1 MSMSSGQLEPRP
13 ASGEITPNQHE
24 TALVG
29 LQSFE
34 TLILD
39 ILAKSG
45 LPTSGILVGVEQRHV
60 LMESTSFALMRLPV
74 DQRGQA
80 SYISKMIIAGS
91 VGLFDAALNYLW
103 DETVLELRKR
113 VVNFDLQY
121 FYEVAEKSDNKRKDL
136 KDEDDLPKL
145 DDQKL
150 LGGCREIGLI
160 SDIGFQELDL
170 IRYMRNW
177 ASAAHP
183 NQVELDGLQLANW
196 LSTCIRH
203 VITLPYDH
211 ITAQVQKLLVKVKE
225 KRLDDQAIREI
236 TAFFVNLPPVQAD
249 PLASGLFGRYTDLTT
264 GPETLDNIR
273 RLWPE
278 LWQKVSDETR
288 YNFGFRLGRF
298 RANGDQDQAVLAR
311 QLIDLVAGATYLPSE
326 ERAWELDGALN
337 DLIDAHNGWSN
348 FYTEP
353 PIARRLQELVGQHGD
368 IPEGLTRKYVLGL
381 VEVFLTNGNG
391 IAHNADSIYRD
402 LITRFNPQ
410 QASVALRSFT
420 DSAIASK
427 LQQKRPQEQWT
438 ELLGLIESKLT
449 ARNDREL
456 LEAIRAFPSKPNL
469 LARDPGIKV
478 QLKHFSG

>member
-1 MSMSSGQLEPRP
+1 MSGYLEPRP
-13 ASGEITPNQHE
+13 TGEIESDPGE
-24 TALVG
+24 TALQGLESFEALVLDILADSGLPTEGILVG
-29 LQSFE
+29 LQE
-34 TLILD
+34 
-39 ILAKSG
+39 
-45 LPTSGILVGVEQRHV
+45 RHV
-60 LMESTSFALMRLPV
+60 LMKSTSFALTRLPFEK
-74 DQRGQA
+74 RGQA

-121 FYEVAEKSDNKRKDL
+121 FYEVAEKSDNKRKEL
-136 KDEDDLPKL
+136 NDESDLPKL

-150 LGGCREIGLI
+150 LSGCREIGLI

-183 NQVELDGLQLANW
+183 NQAELDGLQLANW
-196 LSTCIRH
+196 LGTCIKH
-203 VITLPYDH
+203 AITLPYDK
-211 ITAQVQKLLVKVKE
+211 ITAQVKKLLVKVKE
-225 KRLDDQAIREI
+225 KQLDDSTIKDI
-236 TAFFVNLPPVQAD
+236 TSFFVNLPPVQAD
-249 PLASGLFGRYTDLTT
+249 PLASGFFGRYTTLTT

-278 LWQKVSDETR
+278 LWKQVSDETR

-298 RANGDQDQAVLAR
+298 RANGDQEQADLAR
-311 QLIDLVAGATYLPSE
+311 QLIDLAEGATYLPSE
-326 ERAWELDGALN
+326 ERAWEIDGAL
-337 DLIDAHNGWSN
+337 DELIDAHNGWSN

-368 IPEGLTRKYVLGL
+368 VPEGLSRKYVLGV

-391 IAHNADSIYRD
+391 IAINADPIYRD

-410 QASVALRSFT
+410 QASLALRSFT
-420 DSAIASK
+420 DTTIASK
-427 LQQKRPQEQWT
+427 LQQQLPREQWS
-438 ELLGLIESKLT
+438 ELLGLIENKLT
-449 ARNDREL
+449 GRSDREL
-456 LEAIRAFPSKPNL
+456 FEAVRGFAGKPHQ
-469 LARDPGIKV
+469 LAKHPEIKLH
-478 QLKHFSG
+478 LKRFEG

>member
-1 MSMSSGQLEPRP
+1 MSMSSGHLEPRP
-13 ASGEITPNQHE
+13 TGGEVTPGQHE
-24 TALVG
+24 TALQG
-29 LQSFE
+29 LRSFE
-34 TLILD
+34 ALILD
-39 ILAKSG
+39 ILANSG
-45 LPTSGILVGVEQRHV
+45 LPTDGILVGVEERHA
-60 LMESTSFALMRLPV
+60 LMESTGFALQRLPV
-74 DQRGQA
+74 EQRGQA
-80 SYISKMIIAGS
+80 NYISKMIIAGS

-121 FYEVAEKSDNKRKDL
+121 FYEVAEKNDNKRKDL

-160 SDIGFQELDL
+160 SDIGYQELDL

-183 NQVELDGLQLANW
+183 NQAQLDGLQLANW
-196 LSTCIRH
+196 LGTCIKH

-211 ITAQVQKLLVKVKE
+211 ITAQVKKLLVKVKE
-225 KRLDDQAIREI
+225 KRLDDGAIKEI
-236 TAFFVNLPPVQAD
+236 TTFFVNLPPVQAD

-278 LWQKVSDETR
+278 LWPKISDETR

-298 RANGDQDQAVLAR
+298 RANGDQSQAVLAR

-326 ERAWELDGALN
+326 ERAWELDGAL
-337 DLIDAHNGWSN
+337 DELIDAHNGWSN

-368 IPEGLTRKYVLGL
+368 VPEGLSRKYVLGI

-391 IAHNADSIYRD
+391 IAINADPIYRD
-402 LITRFNPQ
+402 LIARFNPQ
-410 QASVALRSFT
+410 QASLALRSFT
-420 DSAIASK
+420 DNVIVSK
-427 LQQKRPQEQWT
+427 LQQTLPQSHWN
-438 ELLGLIESKLT
+438 ELLGLIENKLT
-449 ARNDREL
+449 GRDDREL
-456 LEAIRAFPSKPNL
+456 FDAIRVFPAKPNL
-469 LARDPGIKV
+469 LTKDPEIKTR
-478 QLKHFSG
+478 LKRFGA

>member
-1 MSMSSGQLEPRP
+1 MVVSGQLEPRP
-13 ASGEITPNQHE
+13 TTEVATEAHE
-24 TALVG
+24 TALQG

-34 TLILD
+34 ALVLG

-45 LPTSGILVGVEQRHV
+45 LPTDGVLVGLDERHA
-60 LMESTSFALMRLPV
+60 LMESTGFALTKLPV
-74 DQRGQA
+74 DKRGQA

-121 FYEVAEKSDNKRKDL
+121 FYEVAEKSDKRRQDL

-150 LGGCREIGLI
+150 LNGCREVGLI

-183 NQVELDGLQLANW
+183 NQAQLDGLQLAHW
-196 LSTCIRH
+196 LGACIKH
-203 VITLPYDH
+203 AITLPYDQ

-225 KRLDDQAIREI
+225 KRLDDGAVKEI

-249 PLASGLFGRYTDLTT
+249 PLASGFFGRYTDLTT
-264 GPETLDNIR
+264 TPETLDNIR
-273 RLWPE
+273 RLWPD
-278 LWQKVSDETR
+278 LWKQVSDEAR
-288 YNFGFRLGRF
+288 YNFGIRLGRF
-298 RANGDQDQAVLAR
+298 RANGDQEQAVLAR
-311 QLIDLVAGATYLPSE
+311 QLIDLVNGATYLPSE
-326 ERAWELDGALN
+326 ERAWEIDAALDE
-337 DLIDAHNGWSN
+337 LIDAHNNWNN

-368 IPEGLTRKYVLGL
+368 VPEGLSRKYVLG
-381 VEVFLTNGNG
+381 VIEVFLTNGNG
-391 IAHNADSIYRD
+391 VARDGDPIYQD
-402 LITRFNPQ
+402 LITRFNPN
-410 QASVALRSFT
+410 QASLALRSFT
-420 DSAIASK
+420 DTVIASK
-427 LQQKRPQEQWT
+427 LQWPIPQEKWA
-438 ELLGLIESKLT
+438 ELLGLIGSKLT
-449 ARNDREL
+449 GRSDREL
-456 LEAIRAFPSKPNL
+456 FDAVQAFPGQPHLLSK
-469 LARDPGIKV
+469 DPEIKAQV
-478 QLKHFSG
+478 KRLEG

>member
-1 MSMSSGQLEPRP
+1 MSGNLEPRP
-13 ASGEITPNQHE
+13 DNEIATGTRE
-24 TALVG
+24 TALQG

-39 ILAKSG
+39 ILARSG
-45 LPTSGILVGVEQRHV
+45 LPTDGILVGLDERQA
-60 LMESTSFALMRLPV
+60 LMESTTFALNKLPFEK
-74 DQRGQA
+74 RGQS

-136 KDEDDLPKL
+136 KDESDLPKL
-145 DDQKL
+145 DDSKL

-160 SDIGFQELDL
+160 TDIGFQELEL

-183 NQVELDGLQLANW
+183 NQAQLDGLQLANW
-196 LSTCIRH
+196 LGTCIKH
-203 VITLPYDH
+203 VITLPYDI

-225 KRLDDQAIREI
+225 KRLEDGAIKEI
-236 TAFFVNLPPVQAD
+236 TTFFVNLPPVQAD

-273 RLWPE
+273 RLWSD
-278 LWQKVSDETR
+278 LWDRVSDETR

-311 QLIDLVAGATYLPSE
+311 QLIDLANGATYLPSE
-326 ERAWELDGALN
+326 ERAWEIDSALDE
-337 DLIDAHNGWSN
+337 LIDAHNNWNN

-368 IPEGLTRKYVLGL
+368 IPDGLSRKYVFG
-381 VEVFLTNGNG
+381 VIEVFLTNGNG
-391 IAHNADSIYRD
+391 VARFADPTYQD
-402 LITRFNPQ
+402 LIRTFDPQ
-410 QASVALRSFT
+410 QASLAMRAFT
-420 DSAIASK
+420 DTTIATK
-427 LQQKRPQEQWT
+427 LQWNLPQQKWAQ
-438 ELLGLIESKLT
+438 LLGLIGSKLT
-449 ARNDREL
+449 GRKDREL
-456 LEAIRAFPSKPNL
+456 FDAVSSLAAKPQL
-469 LARDPGIKV
+469 LALDAGIKA
-478 QLKHFSG
+478 QLKHFAD

>member
-1 MSMSSGQLEPRP
+1 MSMSSGHIEPRP
-13 ASGEITPNQHE
+13 TAE
-24 TALVG
+24 TAAQPHEIALQG

-39 ILAKSG
+39 ILAQSG
-45 LPTSGILVGVEQRHV
+45 LPTDGILVGLEERHA
-60 LMESTSFALMRLPV
+60 LMESTSFALRRLPV
-74 DQRGQA
+74 DKRGQA

-121 FYEVAEKSDNKRKDL
+121 FYEVAEKNDNKRKEL
-136 KDEDDLPKL
+136 KGEEDLPKL

-150 LGGCREIGLI
+150 LSGCREIGLI

-183 NQVELDGLQLANW
+183 NQAELDGLQLANW
-196 LSTCIRH
+196 LGTCVKH
-203 VITLPYDH
+203 AITLPYDK
-211 ITAQVQKLLVKVKE
+211 ITAQVKKLLVKVKE
-225 KRLDDQAIREI
+225 KRLDDSTIKDI
-236 TAFFVNLPPVQAD
+236 TTFFVNLPPVQAD
-249 PLASGLFGRYTDLTT
+249 PLASGFFGRYTTLTT

-278 LWQKVSDETR
+278 LWQQVSEETR

-298 RANGDQDQAVLAR
+298 RANGDQEQADLAR
-311 QLIDLVAGATYLPSE
+311 QLIDLAEGATYLPSE
-326 ERAWELDGALN
+326 ERAWEIDGAL
-337 DLIDAHNGWSN
+337 DELIDAHNAWSN

-368 IPEGLTRKYVLGL
+368 VPEGLNRKYVFGII
-381 VEVFLTNGNG
+381 EAFLTNGNG
-391 IAHNADSIYRD
+391 IAVNADPVYRD

-410 QASVALRSFT
+410 QASLALRAFT
-420 DSAIASK
+420 DATIASK
-427 LQQKRPQEQWT
+427 LQQKLPQEQWG
-438 ELLGLIESKLT
+438 ELLGLVENKLT
-449 ARNDREL
+449 GRSDREL
-456 LEAIRAFPSKPNL
+456 FEAVRNFAGKPYL
-469 LARDPGIKV
+469 LGKDSDIKT
-478 QLKHFSG
+478 QLRRFEG

>member
-1 MSMSSGQLEPRP
+1 MTTSSGQLEPRP
-13 ASGEITPNQHE
+13 TSEITAESHE
-24 TALVG
+24 TALQG

-39 ILAKSG
+39 ILANAG
-45 LPTSGILVGVEQRHV
+45 LPTGGILVGLGERHA
-60 LMESTSFALMRLPV
+60 LMESTGFALARLPLEK
-74 DQRGQA
+74 RAQA

-121 FYEVAEKSDNKRKDL
+121 FYEVAEKNDNKRKDL

-150 LGGCREIGLI
+150 LSGCREIGLI

-183 NQVELDGLQLANW
+183 NQAELDGLQLANW
-196 LSTCIRH
+196 LGVCIKH
-203 VITLPYDH
+203 VITLPYDQ
-211 ITAQVQKLLVKVKE
+211 ITAQVKKLLVKVKE
-225 KRLDDQAIREI
+225 KRLDDGVIKEI
-236 TAFFVNLPPVQAD
+236 TAFFVNLPAVQAD
-249 PLASGLFGRYTDLTT
+249 PLASGFFGRYTTLTT
-264 GPETLDNIR
+264 EPETQDNIR

-278 LWQKVSDETR
+278 LWKQVSDDTR

-298 RANGDQDQAVLAR
+298 RANGDHEQATLAR
-311 QLIDLVAGATYLPSE
+311 QLIDLVEGATYLTSD
-326 ERAWELDGALN
+326 ERAWELDAALN
-337 DLIDAHNGWSN
+337 ELIDAHNGWSN

-353 PIARRLQELVGQHGD
+353 PIARRLQELVGKHGD
-368 IPEGLTRKYVLGL
+368 VPEGLSRKYVLG
-381 VEVFLTNGNG
+381 VIEVFLTNGNG
-391 IAHNADSIYRD
+391 VADNADPIYRD
-402 LITRFNPQ
+402 LIGRFSPQ
-410 QASVALRSFT
+410 QASLALRSFT

-427 LQQKRPQEQWT
+427 LQQQLPRMQWT
-438 ELLGLIESKLT
+438 DLLKLIQDKLT
-449 ARNDREL
+449 DRNDREL
-456 LEAIRAFPSKPNL
+456 LAAIRKFPGGPHQ
-469 LARDPGIKV
+469 LAKDAQIKLH
-478 QLKHFSG
+478 LKRFND